1 MSGHL
6 LHNITPTGSGG
17 QCKEIFKQVSRKGQK
32 NKETTEMLYRSRKS
46 QKNKETIEMLCRS
59 RKGHKNKETTE
70 TLCRLLGS
78 CVAQQKENFKM

>member
-32 NKETTEMLYRSRKS
+32 NKETTEMLYR
-46 QKNKETIEMLCRS
+46 
-59 RKGHKNKETTE
+59 
-70 TLCRLLGS
+70 LLGS
-78 CVAQQKENFKM
+78 CVAQQKENFKI